1 MLGTIL
7 DIQFTS
13 VLLQLIGGLPA
24 AADLCYKP
32 FLLHLIYHKQLK
44 GFSNTLLLAKL
55 LYNLYMFVRHVT
67 VACLFV
73 EGIYKLYNL
82 Q

>member
-1 MLGTIL
+1 MLGIIL
-7 DIQFTS
+7 DILFTS
-13 VLLQLIGGLPA
+13 VLLQLIGRLLE

-32 FLLHLIYHKQLK
+32 FLLHLIYYKQLK

-55 LYNLYMFVRHVT
+55 LYNLCMFVRHYVT

-73 EGIYKLYNL
+73 EGINKL
-82 Q
+82 